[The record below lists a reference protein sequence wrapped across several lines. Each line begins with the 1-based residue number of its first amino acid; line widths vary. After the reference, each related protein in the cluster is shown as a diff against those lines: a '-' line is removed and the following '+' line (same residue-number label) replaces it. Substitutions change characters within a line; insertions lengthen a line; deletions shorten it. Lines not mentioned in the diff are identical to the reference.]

1 MRVVSQPLAAPEF
14 VSGGMKAAFSASH
27 KLALYASSL

>member
-1 MRVVSQPLAAPEF
+1 MRLGSQPPAAPEF
-14 VSGGMKAAFSASH
+14 VSRGTKTAFSASH